1 MDYLFK
7 NQDVYEIFNLGESH
21 VVSLKEMLETIE
33 KVLEKKAVLDKQ
45 PMQLGDV
52 EKTYADISK
61 AKEILGYNPKTNFED
76 GIKKFVEW
84 YMNY

>member
-1 MDYLFK
+1 
-7 NQDVYEIFNLGESH
+7 
-21 VVSLKEMLETIE
+21 
-33 KVLEKKAVLDKQ
+33 VLDKQ